1 MLNTDNFISRLEII
15 MEKNQLSAAAF
26 AERIGVQR
34 SSVSHILS
42 KRNKPSLD
50 FILKINNSFN
60 EVTLDWL
67 LSEEPSKEI
76 KPLAYLDE
84 IGEYALNDS
93 KDESYVTPNNDQ
105 NFDSS
110 NEVTEVIKFY
120 KDGSFKTFLPR
131 TK

>member
-1 MLNTDNFISRLEII
+1 MLNTDNFITRLEIL

-67 LSEEPSKEI
+67 LSEEPSEAI
-76 KPLAYLDE
+76 KPLAYWDE

-93 KDESYVTPNNDQ
+93 KDESFVKPNNDE

>member
-84 IGEYALNDS
+84 IDKYALNDS
-93 KDESYVTPNNDQ
+93 KDESFVTPNNDE

-131 TK
+131 T

>member
-1 MLNTDNFISRLEII
+1 MLNNDNFISRLEII

-67 LSEEPSKEI
+67 LLEETSKSI
-76 KPLAYLDE
+76 KPLAYMDE
-84 IGEYALNDS
+84 KSENRLIDP
-93 KDESYVTPNNDQ
+93 KDESLISQNNDE

-120 KDGSFKTFLPR
+120 KDGSFQTFLPR
-131 TK
+131 T

>member
-1 MLNTDNFISRLEII
+1 MLNNENFISRLEII
-15 MEKNQLSAAAF
+15 MEKNKLSAAAF

-67 LSEEPSKEI
+67 LLEEPSKAI

-84 IGEYALNDS
+84 IGEDTMNDS
-93 KDESYVTPNNDQ
+93 NDESFVKPNNNE

-120 KDGSFKTFLPR
+120 KDGSFKNFFPR
-131 TK
+131 T

>member
-1 MLNTDNFISRLEII
+1 MLNNDNFISRLEII
-15 MEKNQLSAAAF
+15 MKKNQLSAAAF

-67 LSEEPSKEI
+67 LLEETSKAI
-76 KPLAYLDE
+76 KPLPYLNEKSENTLIDP
-84 IGEYALNDS
+84 
-93 KDESYVTPNNDQ
+93 KDVSLISQNNDE
-105 NFDSS
+105 NFASS
-110 NEVTEVIKFY
+110 SEVTEVIKFY
-120 KDGSFKTFLPR
+120 KDGSFQTFLPR
-131 TK
+131 T

>member
-1 MLNTDNFISRLEII
+1 MLNADNFISRLEII

-60 EVTLDWL
+60 EITLDWL
-67 LSEEPSKEI
+67 LSEEPSEVI

-93 KDESYVTPNNDQ
+93 KDESFVTPNNDE

>member
-1 MLNTDNFISRLEII
+1 MLNNENFISRLEII

-26 AERIGVQR
+26 AKRIGVQR

-67 LSEEPSKEI
+67 LLEEPSKAI

-84 IGEYALNDS
+84 IGEDTMNDS
-93 KDESYVTPNNDQ
+93 NDESVVKSNNNE

-120 KDGSFKTFLPR
+120 KDGSFKNFFPR
-131 TK
+131 T